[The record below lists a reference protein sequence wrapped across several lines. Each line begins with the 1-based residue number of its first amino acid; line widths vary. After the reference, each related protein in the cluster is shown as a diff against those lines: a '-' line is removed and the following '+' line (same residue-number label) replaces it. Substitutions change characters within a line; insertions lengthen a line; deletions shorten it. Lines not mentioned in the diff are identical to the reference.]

1 VQHAPVIND
10 SVLSSPSVEDLASL
24 HADVDAD
31 VGFAALEAGVDS
43 CDGEQDSARRGRSP
57 TRSA

>member
-10 SVLSSPSVEDLASL
+10 SVLSCPSVEDLASL

-31 VGFAALEAGVDS
+31 MGFAASEAGVDS
-43 CDGEQDSARRGRSP
+43 CNGERDGARRGRSP
-57 TRSA
+57 TLSA